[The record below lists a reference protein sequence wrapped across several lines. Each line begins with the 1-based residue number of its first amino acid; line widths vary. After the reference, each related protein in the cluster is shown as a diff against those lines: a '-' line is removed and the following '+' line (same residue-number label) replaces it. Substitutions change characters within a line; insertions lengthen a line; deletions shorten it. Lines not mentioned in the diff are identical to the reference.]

1 MRACR
6 PKVTAITEGK
16 DVDTIHVDVLVGS
29 LQTYESILPQTNKS
43 KSVAFKTVDVVE
55 ENFFDNEISSTEIA
69 YFAKQFRNFLKN
81 NNKRARNKKFVDY
94 KNVQKVEHP
103 KNDFTKKSNSRKDKV
118 GPSSNN
124 SLR

>member
-1 MRACR
+1 M
-6 PKVTAITEGK
+6 TAITEGK

-69 YFAKQFRNFLKN
+69 YLAKQFRNFLKN

-94 KNVQKVEHP
+94 KNVKKVEHP

>member
-43 KSVAFKTVDVVE
+43 KSVVFKTVDVVE
-55 ENFFDNEISSTEIA
+55 DNFFDNEISSTEIA
-69 YFAKQFRNFLKN
+69 YLAKQFRNFLKN
-81 NNKRARNKKFVDY
+81 NNKRARNKKIC
-94 KNVQKVEHP
+94 
-103 KNDFTKKSNSRKDKV
+103 
-118 GPSSNN
+118 
-124 SLR
+124 